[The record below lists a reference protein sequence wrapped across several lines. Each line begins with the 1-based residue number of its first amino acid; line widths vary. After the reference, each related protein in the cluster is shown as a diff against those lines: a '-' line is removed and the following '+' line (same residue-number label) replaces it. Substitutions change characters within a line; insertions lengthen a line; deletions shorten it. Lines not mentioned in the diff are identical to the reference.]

1 MKKKILIELPEDT
14 YSSVAQEAE
23 KEDRSVRS
31 TINILI
37 KRGLERK

>member
-1 MKKKILIELPEDT
+1 MKKKILIELPEDI
-14 YSSVAQEAE
+14 YSLVAQEAE